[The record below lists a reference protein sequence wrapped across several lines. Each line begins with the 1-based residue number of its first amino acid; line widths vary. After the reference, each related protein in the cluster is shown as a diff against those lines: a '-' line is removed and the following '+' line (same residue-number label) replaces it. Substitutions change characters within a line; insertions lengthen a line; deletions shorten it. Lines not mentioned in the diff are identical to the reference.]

1 MKRPGISVWSWSI
14 LAPSFQSC
22 QILKWLSQQKV
33 QDKTSGRC
41 SESSCIPPSTS
52 LTTSSWT
59 GCSVLL
65 PLCAL
70 WYMCMCRIFKFFNSD
85 TTDDI
90 TQEEWLTGFSVFLKG
105 HCHLLPQAP
114 HHDLDQRNVFIRIFS
129 DLFAKDSKTTL
140 FYHISLFCHLTGFKC
155 FFSLSKQTSPL
166 WNTILK
172 FYISDAT
179 CIWRWRVR
187 ANQILLWH
195 LRPQQRWLHIKERL
209 QFYIC
214 SCFSSVW
221 SCCRWTRCLN
231 GNWFLTDCAGRRCW
245 QCWRWAWSEH
255 LNIVS
260 TCDLLYRGYRALCHR
275 RFVVHPRLV
284 SRLKSIFHG
293 FLPLNNLIMNE
304 QSCMVKSGAADE
316 DGEEDGVKVIRMVVT
331 SITVVCW
338 WSWW

>member
-59 GCSVLL
+59 GCSVFL
-65 PLCAL
+65 PLCSL
-70 WYMCMCRIFKFFNSD
+70 WYICMCRIFKFFNSD

-140 FYHISLFCHLTGFKC
+140 FYHISLFCPLTGFKC

-214 SCFSSVW
+214 SCFSSV
-221 SCCRWTRCLN
+221 
-231 GNWFLTDCAGRRCW
+231 
-245 QCWRWAWSEH
+245 
-255 LNIVS
+255 
-260 TCDLLYRGYRALCHR
+260 
-275 RFVVHPRLV
+275 
-284 SRLKSIFHG
+284 
-293 FLPLNNLIMNE
+293 
-304 QSCMVKSGAADE
+304 
-316 DGEEDGVKVIRMVVT
+316 
-331 SITVVCW
+331 
-338 WSWW
+338 